1 MQEENENN
9 LKEVDPLSEVKDT
22 LMHGI
27 REAIKEYASTMELKK
42 MKSLARH
49 NPEKVAKVL
58 YLFSTGTSQTRL
70 VRKYGISRNTVV
82 HILVEF
88 ADHMKQFKEL
98 GGKLAARNYIQ
109 MSSLE
114 EDLIDAVRD
123 RMENDDEMQVSF
135 RDLKELSVAKANAG
149 REALTAR
156 GEVTSITAEKK
167 VFSDDDYEKEI
178 AAIRARLQETPAVV
192 ELEEL

>member
-27 REAIKEYASTMELKK
+27 REAIKEYASTMELQK

-123 RMENDDEMQVSF
+123 RMENDADMQVSF

-178 AAIRARLQETPAVV
+178 AEIRARLQETPAVV